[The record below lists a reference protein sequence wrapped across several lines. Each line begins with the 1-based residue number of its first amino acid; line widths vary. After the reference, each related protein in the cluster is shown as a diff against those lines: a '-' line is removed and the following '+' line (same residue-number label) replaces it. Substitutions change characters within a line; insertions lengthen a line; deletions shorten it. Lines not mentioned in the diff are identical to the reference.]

1 MTESLHFIR
10 YQAAGTVGVLTL
22 NLPDKLNGLTG
33 PMQAEIRHILAHLK
47 DQQQVRALIVTGA
60 GRAFSAGADLADILA
75 KGDGRSQAEET
86 YRAMIEQSNPLILE
100 LRASPIP
107 IVAAVN
113 GIAAGAGASLALAAD
128 IVVAGKSAG
137 FLMPF
142 IPRLGIVPDLGMTW
156 MLPRMLGEARALALL
171 LLGERIS
178 AEQAAAWGMI
188 WSCVED
194 ADLMTVA
201 HELATRLGAAPRH
214 ATAELKASLRNAQ
227 DHTLEEQLRYEADRQ
242 RQLIARDEFQ
252 EGIAA
257 FMAKRVPVFP

>member
-1 MTESLHFIR
+1 MTEPLRFIR

-22 NLPDKLNGLTG
+22 NLPEKLNGLTG
-33 PMQAEIRHILAHLK
+33 PMQAEIRHILAQLK

-75 KGDGRSQAEET
+75 KGDGKAQAEET

-156 MLPRMLGEARALALL
+156 MLPRMLGEARARALL

-194 ADLMTVA
+194 ADLMTVS

-214 ATAELKASLRNAQ
+214 ATAELKASLRNAE

-257 FMAKRVPVFP
+257 FLAKRIPVFP